1 MSYVPLPASQRSDK
15 RPQKAKQGGPIA
27 NRRLHVGRF
36 ETTPLGAVLLGF
48 ALLAAISLAVSFFTR
63 NFGALIFWTLV
74 EVAAAF
80 GFFFDR
86 NRNREHSKPAPSHHT
101 FRPPGR

>member
-1 MSYVPLPASQRSDK
+1 MTYVPLPASQRNDK
-15 RPQKAKQGGPIA
+15 RPQRAKQEGPVA
-27 NRRLHVGRF
+27 SRRLRIGRF
-36 ETTPLGAVLLGF
+36 ETTILGAVLLGF

-86 NRNREHSKPAPSHHT
+86 NRSRQDQAATPRRT
-101 FRPPGR
+101 IRPPGR